1 MIFYKFIYPDILMV
15 CIAAVQMLIQI
26 LDLATYRSNINEG
39 NHMRCCKDEWLSIQ
53 ASNLRTSCNKP
64 PNAK

>member
-1 MIFYKFIYPDILMV
+1 MMY
-15 CIAAVQMLIQI
+15 IAAVQMLIQI

-39 NHMRCCKDEWLSIQ
+39 NHMLCCKDEWLSIQ
-53 ASNLRTSCNKP
+53 ASNLRTSYYKP